1 MLRYNTQQKPLAL
14 PEYGRNIQSM
24 VNHCLTI
31 ENRQERTT
39 CAYAIIESMA
49 NLFPELKSGGEYDNK
64 LWDHL
69 VIMSDFKLDID
80 FPCEVITAENLHT
93 HPEKVDYNTI
103 TVSRRQYG
111 KILEQMIIKAS
122 DVEDEE
128 ERIELLS
135 MIANQ
140 MKKALFAVNAD
151 GIEDAKIFK
160 DIYEISEGKIRIED
174 GQLKLK
180 DYIIPQ
186 QIVGKKKKKK

>member
-24 VNHCLTI
+24 VDHCLTI

-103 TVSRRQYG
+103 TVRRRQYG
-111 KILEQMIIKAS
+111 KILEQMIIQAS

>member
-24 VNHCLTI
+24 VDHCLTI
-31 ENRQERTT
+31 ENRDERTI

-80 FPCEVITAENLHT
+80 FPCEVITAENLYT
-93 HPEKVDYNTI
+93 SPDKVDYNTI
-103 TVSRRQYG
+103 AVRRRQYG
-111 KILEQMIIKAS
+111 KILEQMILKAS
-122 DVEDEE
+122 DVENEDE
-128 ERIELLS
+128 RTELLS

-140 MKKALFAVNAD
+140 MKKSLFAVNAD

-186 QIVGKKKKKK
+186 QILGKKKKKK

>member
-24 VNHCLTI
+24 VDHCLTI

-93 HPEKVDYNTI
+93 HPEKGDYNTI
-103 TVSRRQYG
+103 TVRRRQYG

-140 MKKALFAVNAD
+140 MKKALFAVNSD
-151 GIEDAKIFK
+151 GVEHANIFK
-160 DIYEISEGKIRIED
+160 DIYEISEGRIRIED
-174 GQLKLK
+174 GQLNLK

-186 QIVGKKKKKK
+186 QMLGKKKKKK

>member
-24 VNHCLTI
+24 VDHCLTI

-39 CAYAIIESMA
+39 CAYTIIESMA

-80 FPCEVITAENLHT
+80 FPCDVITAENLHT

-103 TVSRRQYG
+103 TVRRRQYG